1 MEGKSD
7 NDQAKAQVAEAGRK
21 SLLEIQEENRHLNAA
36 VQIVSETD
44 EVELHLTDR
53 AQTPAE
59 LCREECKRIGLGE
72 VGTTHNQASSPTHH
86 GRSGPTALRKRE
98 LYGRDDDVTTESSD
112 RDNAEETR
120 RRETKALWQKE
131 PDERVERIEG
141 NPGNSPR
148 PRDKIVRNPRLTRE
162 PEEDDTKLVECQEQL
177 TEPKK
182 EPDEIYRLEQGAAR
196 RPFPHTNESYYRPL
210 EGEDGHTTG
219 QRPRARLE
227 RRVEEYLNESESEGE
242 YHFFRNTW
250 TLVIVAAVICLL
262 GFATVVIN
270 EYRRRQLTT
279 ENVFHQGGER
289 NETDIAQAGWNT
301 TVLGRTG

>member
-21 SLLEIQEENRHLNAA
+21 SLPEIQEENRHLNAA

-59 LCREECKRIGLGE
+59 LCRKECKRIGLGE

-162 PEEDDTKLVECQEQL
+162 PEEDDTELVE
-177 TEPKK
+177 
-182 EPDEIYRLEQGAAR
+182 LEQGAAR

-210 EGEDGHTTG
+210 EGEDGLTTG

-289 NETDIAQAGWNT
+289 NETDIAQAGWNA
-301 TVLGRTG
+301 TVLGRTGESRPAAETNEP